1 MAITQISVFVES
13 RPGHLVR
20 TLSVFSEAGINV
32 RGFSAGDTGEYGIV
46 RFIVDK
52 PDEALALLAERGAA
66 ARASEVLCARL
77 DDTPGELRHVMAV
90 CADHGI
96 NVVYCYSLAST
107 YIALSV
113 KDIAAAEAA
122 LADADIA
129 LVGQEELSRALAGV
143 TL

>member
-1 MAITQISVFVES
+1 MGITQISVFVES

-20 TLSVFSEAGINV
+20 TLDAFAEAGIQV
-32 RGFSAGDTGEYGIV
+32 RGFCAGDTGEYGIV

-52 PDEALALLAERGAA
+52 PDEAMALLAERGAA

-77 DDTPGELRHVMAV
+77 DDTPGELRRVMAA
-90 CADHGI
+90 CAELGV

-107 YIALSV
+107 FIALSV
-113 KDIAAAEAA
+113 KDIAAAEEA
-122 LADADIA
+122 LAAAGVD
-129 LVGQEELSRALAGV
+129 LVEQEELSRALAGV

>member
-1 MAITQISVFVES
+1 MSITQISVFVES

-20 TLSVFSEAGINV
+20 TLAAFSEAGINV

-52 PDEALALLAERGAA
+52 PDEAMALLAERGSA
-66 ARASEVLCARL
+66 ARTSEVLCAKL
-77 DDTPGELRHVMAV
+77 ADTPGELRHVMAA
-90 CADHGI
+90 CADAGI

-107 YIALSV
+107 YIALAV

-122 LADADIA
+122 LAGADIT
-129 LVGQEELSRALAGV
+129 LVDQEELSRDLAGV